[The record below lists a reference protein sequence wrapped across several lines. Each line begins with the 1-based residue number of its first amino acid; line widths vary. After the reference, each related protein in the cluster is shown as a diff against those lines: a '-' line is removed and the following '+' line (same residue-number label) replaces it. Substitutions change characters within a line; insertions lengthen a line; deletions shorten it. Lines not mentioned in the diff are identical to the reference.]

1 MPSSVIRAH
10 AYDAQARCLRITF
23 VSGAVYDYGE
33 VPPEVA
39 KGLAEAGSRGRFFS
53 LWIRDRYPYRRV
65 IEAPG

>member
-23 VSGAVYDYGE
+23 VSGAVYDYWE

-53 LWIRDRYPYRRV
+53 RCRDRYPYRRV